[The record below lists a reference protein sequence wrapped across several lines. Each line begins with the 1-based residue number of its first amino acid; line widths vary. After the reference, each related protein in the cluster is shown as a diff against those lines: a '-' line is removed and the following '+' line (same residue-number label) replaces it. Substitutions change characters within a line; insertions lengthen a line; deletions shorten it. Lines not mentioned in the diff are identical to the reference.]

1 MQINQRLYPHPVLSW
16 FSDDYP
22 KGIFQPAIQVIP
34 NKSFFRLVLVCKTS
48 SKAIKG
54 LIKEKRAAYC
64 IHVECPS
71 TRFRSAYVSYDENFE
86 VDIPVSDLE
95 GKVEVSRTVVCT
107 IGVKN
112 FSCEEFHSDFS
123 GRSFDFSPGDV
134 IAVAETV
141 EFPAIKKDDELAKL
155 PSIFAILRSHEQNV
169 EEIEDIDI
177 DLGDQKL
184 KIILSPDLH
193 RKFLDLNADV
203 AMRATL
209 CSSLLI
215 PALICALEHIRYTD
229 EVSALLDRRWFNVL
243 SKRMADIGVDAQ
255 NFRDCSESSVAI
267 ANKLLDKP
275 LSKAFDDLESLL
287 IEFGED

>member
-22 KGIFQPAIQVIP
+22 KGIFQPALQVLP

-48 SKAIKG
+48 SKAIKD
-54 LIKEKRAAYC
+54 LIAQKKAAYC
-64 IHVECPS
+64 VHVECPS
-71 TRFRSAYVSYDENFE
+71 TRFRSAFVSYDEGFE

-95 GKVEVSRTVVCT
+95 GKVEVSRAIVCT
-107 IGVKN
+107 VGLRN

-123 GRSFDFSPGDV
+123 GRSFDLSPGDV

-155 PSIFAILRSHEQNV
+155 PSIFSILRSHEENP
-169 EEIEDIDI
+169 EDIDV

-193 RKFLDLNADV
+193 KKFLDLNAHV

-215 PALICALEHIRYTD
+215 PALICALEHIRHTD
-229 EVSALLDRRWFNVL
+229 ESSALLDRRWFNVL
-243 SKRMADIGVDAQ
+243 SKRMRDIGVDAQ
-255 NFRDCSESSVAI
+255 NLKDCSESSFVI
-267 ANKLLDKP
+267 AYKLLDKP
-275 LSKAFDDLESLL
+275 LAKSFDDLESLL
-287 IEFGED
+287 IEFGEE

>member
-22 KGIFQPAIQVIP
+22 KGIFQPALQVLP

-54 LIKEKRAAYC
+54 LIAEKKAAYC

-71 TRFRSAYVSYDENFE
+71 TRYRSAFVSYEESFE

-107 IGVKN
+107 VGVKN
-112 FSCEEFHSDFS
+112 FSCEEFHSDFA
-123 GRSFDFSPGDV
+123 GRSFDLAPGDV
-134 IAVAETV
+134 VAVAETV

-155 PSIFAILRSHEQNV
+155 PSIFSILRSHEENP
-169 EEIEDIDI
+169 EDIDV

-184 KIILSPDLH
+184 KIVLSPDLH
-193 RKFLDLNADV
+193 KKFLDLNADV

-229 EVSALLDRRWFNVL
+229 EASALLDRRWFNVL
-243 SKRMADIGVDAQ
+243 SKRMRDIGVDAQ
-255 NFRDCSESSVAI
+255 NLKDCAESSLAI
-267 ANKLLDKP
+267 AYKLLDKP
-275 LSKAFDDLESLL
+275 LAKSFDDLESLL
-287 IEFGED
+287 VEFGDE

>member
-22 KGIFQPAIQVIP
+22 KGIFQPALQVLP

-54 LIKEKRAAYC
+54 LIVERKAAYC

-71 TRFRSAYVSYDENFE
+71 TRFRSAFVSYDENFE

-107 IGVKN
+107 ALVKN
-112 FSCEEFHSDFS
+112 FSSEEFHTDFS

-141 EFPAIKKDDELAKL
+141 EFPAVKKDDELAKL
-155 PSIFAILRSHEQNV
+155 PSIFSILRSHEENPD
-169 EEIEDIDI
+169 DIDI

-184 KIILSPDLH
+184 KVILAPDLH
-193 RKFLDLNADV
+193 KKFLDLNADV
-203 AMRATL
+203 SMRATL
-209 CSSLLI
+209 CSSLLV

-229 EVSALLDRRWFNVL
+229 EASALLDRRWFNVL
-243 SKRMADIGVDAQ
+243 SKRMRDIGVDAQ
-255 NFRDCSESSVAI
+255 NLKEAPDSSFVI
-267 ANKLLDKP
+267 AHKLLDKP
-275 LSKAFDDLESLL
+275 LSKSFDDLESLL
-287 IEFGED
+287 VEFGEE

>member
-22 KGIFQPAIQVIP
+22 KGIFQPALQVLP

-54 LIKEKRAAYC
+54 LVADKKAAYC

-71 TRFRSAYVSYDENFE
+71 TRFRSAFVSHDENFE

-107 IGVKN
+107 TPVRN

-123 GRSFDFSPGDV
+123 GRSFDLSPGDV
-134 IAVAETV
+134 LAVAETV

-155 PSIFAILRSHEQNV
+155 PSIFSILRSHETMPADV
-169 EEIEDIDI
+169 DI

-193 RKFLDLNADV
+193 KKFLDLNAHI

-209 CSSLLI
+209 CSALLI
-215 PALICALEHIRYTD
+215 PALICALEHIKHI
-229 EVSALLDRRWFNVL
+229 EESSGLLDRRWFNVL
-243 SKRMADIGVDAQ
+243 SRRMRDIGIDAQ
-255 NFRDCSESSVAI
+255 NLKNCPESSLVI
-267 ANKLLDKP
+267 AHKLLANP
-275 LSKAFDDLESLL
+275 LAKSFDDLESLL
-287 IEFGED
+287 IEFGEE